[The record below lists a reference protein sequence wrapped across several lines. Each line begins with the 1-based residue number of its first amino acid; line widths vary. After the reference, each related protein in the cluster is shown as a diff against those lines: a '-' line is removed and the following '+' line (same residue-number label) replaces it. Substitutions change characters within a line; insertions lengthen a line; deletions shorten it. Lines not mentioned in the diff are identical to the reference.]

1 MNPDFFVN
9 HGPLFA
15 AEKLADLTTSEQWDC
30 DAAAHIALAQV
41 RDALEKHGELLKS
54 DATEP
59 QTKFFIVNPTL
70 HALGYVYSIG
80 EEIPIADTVR
90 VAVDYTLFPSSERF
104 TEVEPVRG
112 TTSFFRSSI
121 GLCQA
126 THWGDSLNVSDDKE
140 MAAQQPMVLMDVFLG
155 SSGVSFG
162 LVSTG
167 QLWRLLHRAT
177 SDTYTNY
184 LEMNLER
191 LVTEGTFD
199 DFKAF
204 YVLFGVEAMKRTD
217 EGICFLDTLLA
228 D

>member
-1 MNPDFFVN
+1 MNADFFVN
-9 HGPLFA
+9 SGPLFA
-15 AEKLADLTTSEQWDC
+15 GDKLADLSTSEQWDC
-30 DAAAHIALAQV
+30 DEAAQV
-41 RDALEKHGELLKS
+41 ALNQIRDALEKHSELLRS

-80 EEIPIADTVR
+80 EEIPIHDAAR

-112 TTSFFRSSI
+112 TTSFFRSAI

-126 THWGDSLNVSDDKE
+126 TQWGDSLDVSNDKE
-140 MAAQQPMVLMDVFLG
+140 IAAQQPMVLCDVFLG

-167 QLWRLLHRAT
+167 QVWRLLHRAT
-177 SDTYTNY
+177 SDTYNTF
-184 LEMNLER
+184 LEVNLER
-191 LVTEGTFD
+191 VVNEGTFD
-199 DFKAF
+199 DFKTF
-204 YVLFGVEAMKRTD
+204 FVLFGVEAMKRTD